1 MIKKLRVKF
10 IFYNMLIVMAVT
22 TLLLGILTEYMQNSL
37 VKDQYAML
45 HRIAEDPE
53 RRFRPGTDEEGNF
66 YPPYFILEISR
77 NGEFIV
83 NGDGSFDLSN
93 EEELKTLYDQV
104 LQTDVSEGVAEDYG
118 LRYIRMETPWG
129 AKLVFSDMAGERATM
144 HRLIKTSILI
154 GVGGCGIIFVISLL
168 LSRWAVKP
176 MDEAWRQQ
184 KQFVS
189 DASHE
194 LKTPL
199 TVIMAN
205 AELLTQPGYSDEQR
219 RGFSESILSVSRQ
232 MRHLVESLLDLA
244 RLDSLRETESFV
256 AETDL
261 SSLVEDC
268 VLPFEPLYFERGLLL
283 ETEVEPGIRVQGNDR
298 VLRQCVDILLDNAQ
312 KYSDPGTVHVRLRRN
327 GRQAELTVTKPTSE
341 LSDNERRN
349 IFKRFFRRDTARTAT
364 GSYGLGLAI
373 AEGIVERH
381 KGEISCGWEN
391 GEICFTVLIPLIY

>member
-118 LRYIRMETPWG
+118 LRYVRMETPWG

-144 HRLIKTSILI
+144 RRLIKTSILI

-176 MDEAWRQQ
+176 VDEAWRQQ

-219 RGFSESILSVSRQ
+219 RGFSESILSMSRQ
-232 MRHLVESLLDLA
+232 MRRLVESLLDLA
-244 RLDSLRETESFV
+244 RLDSLRETESLV
-256 AETDL
+256 SETDL

-312 KYSDPGTVHVRLRRN
+312 KYSDPGTVHVRLHRS
-327 GRQAELTVTKPTSE
+327 GRQAELTVANPSPE
-341 LSDNERRN
+341 LSREECRS
-349 IFKRFFRRDTARTAT
+349 IFKRFYRRDTARTAT

-381 KGEISCGWEN
+381 KGKISCGWEN
-391 GEICFTVLIPLIY
+391 GEICFTVLIPLI

>member
-1 MIKKLRVKF
+1 M
-10 IFYNMLIVMAVT
+10 
-22 TLLLGILTEYMQNSL
+22 
-37 VKDQYAML
+37 
-45 HRIAEDPE
+45 
-53 RRFRPGTDEEGNF
+53 
-66 YPPYFILEISR
+66 
-77 NGEFIV
+77 
-83 NGDGSFDLSN
+83 
-93 EEELKTLYDQV
+93 
-104 LQTDVSEGVAEDYG
+104 
-118 LRYIRMETPWG
+118 
-129 AKLVFSDMAGERATM
+129 
-144 HRLIKTSILI
+144 
-154 GVGGCGIIFVISLL
+154 
-168 LSRWAVKP
+168 
-176 MDEAWRQQ
+176 
-184 KQFVS
+184 
-189 DASHE
+189 
-194 LKTPL
+194 
-199 TVIMAN
+199 
-205 AELLTQPGYSDEQR
+205 
-219 RGFSESILSVSRQ
+219 
-232 MRHLVESLLDLA
+232 ESLLDLA

-327 GRQAELTVTKPTSE
+327 GRQAELTVTNPTSE

>member
-93 EEELKTLYDQV
+93 EEELKILYDQV
-104 LQTDVSEGVAEDYG
+104 LQMDVSEGVAEDYG
-118 LRYIRMETPWG
+118 LRYVRMETPWG
-129 AKLVFSDMAGERATM
+129 AKLVFTDMAGERATM
-144 HRLIKTSILI
+144 RRLIKTSILI
-154 GVGGCGIIFVISLL
+154 GIGGFGLFFVISVF
-168 LSRWAVKP
+168 LSGVAIKP
-176 MDEAWRQQ
+176 VDEAWRQQ

-205 AELLTQPGYSDEQR
+205 AELLQQPGYSDEQR
-219 RGFSESILSVSRQ
+219 RGFSESILSMSRQ
-232 MRHLVESLLDLA
+232 MRQLVESLLDLA
-244 RLDSLRETESFV
+244 RLDSLRETESLV
-256 AETDL
+256 SETDL

-268 VLPFEPLYFERGLLL
+268 ILPFEPLYFERGLLL

-298 VLRQCVDILLDNAQ
+298 VLRQCVDILLDNAR
-312 KYSDPGTVHVRLRRN
+312 KYSDPGTVHVRLRKS
-327 GRQAELTVTKPTSE
+327 GRQAELTVANPSPE
-341 LSDNERRN
+341 LSREECRS
-349 IFKRFFRRDTARTAT
+349 IFKRFYRRDTARTAA
-364 GSYGLGLAI
+364 GSYGLGLPI

-381 KGEISCGWEN
+381 KGKISCAWEN

>member
-144 HRLIKTSILI
+144 RSLIKTSILI

-232 MRHLVESLLDLA
+232 MRRLVESLLDLA
-244 RLDSLRETESFV
+244 RLDSQRETESLV
-256 AETDL
+256 AEMDL
-261 SSLVEDC
+261 SSLVEAC
-268 VLPFEPLYFERGLLL
+268 ILPFEPLYFERGLLL

-312 KYSDPGTVHVRLRRN
+312 KYSDPGTVHVRLRKS
-327 GRQAELTVTKPTSE
+327 GRQAELTVANPSPE
-341 LSDNERRN
+341 LSREECRS
-349 IFKRFFRRDTARTAT
+349 IFKRFYRRDTARTAA
-364 GSYGLGLAI
+364 GSYGLGLPI

-381 KGEISCGWEN
+381 KGKISCAWEN
-391 GEICFTVLIPLIY
+391 GEICFTVTLPMV

>member
-77 NGEFIV
+77 NGEFII

-144 HRLIKTSILI
+144 RRLIKTSILI

-232 MRHLVESLLDLA
+232 MR
-244 RLDSLRETESFV
+244 
-256 AETDL
+256 
-261 SSLVEDC
+261 
-268 VLPFEPLYFERGLLL
+268 
-283 ETEVEPGIRVQGNDR
+283 
-298 VLRQCVDILLDNAQ
+298 
-312 KYSDPGTVHVRLRRN
+312 
-327 GRQAELTVTKPTSE
+327 
-341 LSDNERRN
+341 
-349 IFKRFFRRDTARTAT
+349 
-364 GSYGLGLAI
+364 
-373 AEGIVERH
+373 
-381 KGEISCGWEN
+381 
-391 GEICFTVLIPLIY
+391 

>member
-104 LQTDVSEGVAEDYG
+104 LQTNVSEGVAEDYG

-144 HRLIKTSILI
+144 RRLIKTSILI

-232 MRHLVESLLDLA
+232 MRRLVESLLNLA
-244 RLDSLRETESFV
+244 RLDSLRETESLV
-256 AETDL
+256 AELDL
-261 SSLVEDC
+261 SALVEDC

-283 ETEVEPGIRVQGNDR
+283 ETELEPGIRVQGNEQ
-298 VLRQCVDILLDNAQ
+298 VLRQCMDILLDNAQ
-312 KYSDPGTVHVRLRRN
+312 KYSDPGTVHVRLRRS
-327 GRQAELTVTKPTSE
+327 GRQAELTVTNPSPE
-341 LSDNERRN
+341 LSREECRS
-349 IFKRFFRRDTARTAT
+349 IFKRFYRRDTARTAV

-381 KGEISCGWEN
+381 RGKISCDWESGEIR
-391 GEICFTVLIPLIY
+391 FTILIPLL

>member
-45 HRIAEDPE
+45 HRIAEDLE

-144 HRLIKTSILI
+144 RSLIKTSILI
-154 GVGGCGIIFVISLL
+154 GVGGCGVVFVISLL

-232 MRHLVESLLDLA
+232 MRRLVESLLDLA
-244 RLDSLRETESFV
+244 RLDSLRETESLV
-256 AETDL
+256 SETDL

-312 KYSDPGTVHVRLRRN
+312 KYSDPGTVHVRLRKS
-327 GRQAELTVTKPTSE
+327 GRQAELTVANPSPE
-341 LSDNERRN
+341 LSREECRN
-349 IFKRFFRRDTARTAT
+349 IFKRFYRRDTARTAA
-364 GSYGLGLAI
+364 GSYGLGLSI

-381 KGEISCGWEN
+381 KGKISCGWEN